1 MMLTIKNIR
10 KTYNDFELNCSLD
23 IKEGYI
29 TGLIGQN
36 GAGKTTLFKAILGLI
51 HLDSGIIQTPPKEEI
66 GVVLADSGFSEYLKI
81 NEIIS
86 ILENTYSNFEKESF
100 IEKCHLF
107 SLPFDKKIIDFST
120 GMKAKLKVLIALTH
134 HAKLLILDEP
144 TAGLDVIS
152 RDDILNLI
160 REFMEEDPNHTV
172 IISSHISSDLE
183 SLCDDVYMINEGAII
198 LHEDID
204 NLLHQYALLKVD
216 DKQYQQLDKNHL
228 LKIKSETYGYCCLT
242 NQKQYYQE
250 NYPDIV
256 IDKNSI
262 DELFFMMIRGE

>member
-1 MMLTIKNIR
+1 
-10 KTYNDFELNCSLD
+10 
-23 IKEGYI
+23 
-29 TGLIGQN
+29 
-36 GAGKTTLFKAILGLI
+36 
-51 HLDSGIIQTPPKEEI
+51 
-66 GVVLADSGFSEYLKI
+66 
-81 NEIIS
+81 
-86 ILENTYSNFEKESF
+86 
-100 IEKCHLF
+100 
-107 SLPFDKKIIDFST
+107 
-120 GMKAKLKVLIALTH
+120 
-134 HAKLLILDEP
+134 
-144 TAGLDVIS
+144 
-152 RDDILNLI
+152 
-160 REFMEEDPNHTV
+160 
-172 IISSHISSDLE
+172 
-183 SLCDDVYMINEGAII
+183 MINEGAII